1 MYPLINKI
9 SMIFVKS
16 VKVNFKRNEDIFF
29 YMKWK
34 NIDAGL
40 TRLF

>member
-1 MYPLINKI
+1 
-9 SMIFVKS
+9 MIFVKS

-34 NIDAGL
+34 NIDTGL
-40 TRLF
+40 IEIILN